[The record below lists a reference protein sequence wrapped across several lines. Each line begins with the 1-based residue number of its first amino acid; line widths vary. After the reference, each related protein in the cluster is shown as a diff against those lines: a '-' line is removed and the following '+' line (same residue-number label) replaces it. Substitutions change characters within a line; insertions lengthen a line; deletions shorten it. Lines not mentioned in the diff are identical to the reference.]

1 MSENPFVMITTAET
15 FSADVL
21 ERSKQVPVLVDFW
34 AGWCNPCKML
44 MPILDKLANEYHGKF
59 VVAKVD
65 TDAERELAAVNGIRS
80 LPTVKIFRHGQPVDE
95 FMGALPE
102 SAVREVIERHIERPA
117 DLVIDQANQ
126 LAAAGDAAAAVTA
139 LSAALAEDPNYLRL
153 RLKLVEH
160 LLSTDN
166 PQRAIDTLAELPANE
181 ALDADARRLRAQ
193 AELALATQDGLDPE
207 SLAQQIAN
215 DPGDLA
221 ARLQLGR
228 MLLMNPERV
237 EEAMGLLLEV
247 IEKGRGTPFIEDAR
261 QTLLQ
266 IFESLGSGDR
276 RVGHYRRQLAQLL
289 N

>member
-1 MSENPFVMITTAET
+1 MCS
-15 FSADVL
+15 S
-21 ERSKQVPVLVDFW
+21 
-34 AGWCNPCKML
+34 
-44 MPILDKLANEYHGKF
+44 
-59 VVAKVD
+59 
-65 TDAERELAAVNGIRS
+65 
-80 LPTVKIFRHGQPVDE
+80 
-95 FMGALPE
+95 
-102 SAVREVIERHIERPA
+102 
-117 DLVIDQANQ
+117 DL
-126 LAAAGDAAAAVTA
+126 
-139 LSAALAEDPNYLRL
+139 
-153 RLKLVEH
+153 H

-166 PQRAIDTLAELPANE
+166 PQRAIDILAELPANE

-228 MLLMNPERV
+228 MLLMNPQRV

-266 IFESLGSGDR
+266 IFESLGSSDR